1 MGFSRHRHRRGGRRH
16 TALRYSNGFTVVLP
30 SIVTVAGYALA
41 FFMLSQALR
50 TVDLG
55 IAYAVWAGIGTAAI
69 ALISMVVF
77 GEPGTMGENVEDD
90 RSGADHRRRGAG
102 QPPGCP
108 LTSRERQSV
117 PSIANLSFRP
127 KHTSYAGCRNFCRTY
142 PRHPVC
148 STLLRST
155 FATLGLRAKR
165 QDDFPSPAVRGE
177 RIVPRTATIPR
188 NRD

>member
-77 GEPGTMGENVEDD
+77 GEPGTMGKMWKTIGLVLIIAGVVLVNLQ
-90 RSGADHRRRGAG
+90 GAH
-102 QPPGCP
+102 
-108 LTSRERQSV
+108 
-117 PSIANLSFRP
+117 
-127 KHTSYAGCRNFCRTY
+127 
-142 PRHPVC
+142 
-148 STLLRST
+148 
-155 FATLGLRAKR
+155 
-165 QDDFPSPAVRGE
+165 
-177 RIVPRTATIPR
+177 
-188 NRD
+188 